1 MIRYNKNYIE
11 LLEGVQL
18 QRYSIFECIV
28 AQWTDS
34 LNVILSK
41 KLPSKKTVVSAT
53 GCFSDCKREPEQV
66 RKEF

>member
-1 MIRYNKNYIE
+1 MCSYKDT
-11 LLEGVQL
+11 L
-18 QRYSIFECIV
+18 YSNAF

-53 GCFSDCKREPEQV
+53 GYFRDCKREPEQV